1 MSGDVPVRI
10 LKQKICDSQRAAQVW
25 QLVLPAIEL
34 IMQVVWNEALDESLE
49 ECVYAGQVKL
59 GFLLVGD
66 LPHSVTEI
74 LDRSRRWLEKGLVLR
89 TRFSGRVLVEHDR
102 RVLLIVVCCD
112 QEIFLAVAAAR
123 GWRHGHVQRVLFLL
137 LDRLLEGL
145 AERRLRVR

>member
-102 RVLLIVVCCD
+102 RVLLIVVC
-112 QEIFLAVAAAR
+112 
-123 GWRHGHVQRVLFLL
+123 
-137 LDRLLEGL
+137 
-145 AERRLRVR
+145 